1 MKNFFP
7 ALLLFIAVTV
17 SCSKDDSPEEPE
29 IVNKVAISMSVSDVN
44 TNSAKVQAQ
53 ITSDVPPEEL
63 GVSWAAQNE
72 DFTHQ
77 SLTVA
82 PEVSTTLSNL
92 LPNTNYSVRFYAKK
106 NGQMFYSPTKTFTT
120 KSAVYDG
127 SVKLTTQAEVE
138 SFGENGYEEITGSL
152 EITENNP
159 GDIASLAPLKDL
171 KKVSTLKIYSVSQL
185 ENLTGLEQM
194 ESSGSIVITDN
205 SALTQVEALSN
216 IDSDLM
222 FLYFHDNTVLS
233 SLKGLEGIS
242 FAQQVEFKF
251 NPALKNFQG
260 LNNLTEVHDLIVEN
274 NGLQSFEGLGLKKA
288 EEIQITTNNF
298 LTSLA
303 GFEGLKEI
311 SLMLNIDNNKQLANL
326 SGLENL
332 ELLSGLIIY
341 HNVILENLDGLSNI
355 KPESFGAGMISNN
368 NKLVD
373 LCGIANLYTTVGADA
388 FDISNNA
395 YNPTASDFEAGNCSN
410 N

>member
-7 ALLLFIAVTV
+7 ALLLLIAVTI
-17 SCSKDDSPEEPE
+17 SCSKDDSPEEPDIVSKVE
-29 IVNKVAISMSVSDVN
+29 ISLSVSDVN
-44 TNSAKVQAQ
+44 KNSAKVQAQ
-53 ITSDVPPEEL
+53 ITSDVSPEEL
-63 GVSWAAQNE
+63 GVSWAAENE

-92 LPNTNYSVRFYAKK
+92 VPNTNYSVRFYAKK

-127 SVKLTTQAEVE
+127 SIKLTTQAEVE

-152 EITENNP
+152 EVTENNP
-159 GDIASLAPLKDL
+159 GDVTSLAPLKDL

-185 ENLTGLEQM
+185 ENLAGLEQM
-194 ESSGSIVITDN
+194 ESSGSIVIMDN
-205 SALTQVEALSN
+205 SSLIQVEALSN
-216 IDSDLM
+216 ITSDLM
-222 FLYFHDNTVLS
+222 FLYFHDNTTLS

-242 FAQQVEFKF
+242 FAQQVEFKN
-251 NPALKNFQG
+251 NPALKNFEG

-274 NGLQSFEGLGLKKA
+274 NGLQSFDGLGLQKA

-298 LTSLA
+298 LSSLT
-303 GFEGLKEI
+303 GLEDLKVV
-311 SLMLNIDNNKQLANL
+311 SMLNIDNNKLLANL

-332 ELLSGLIIY
+332 EQLSGLIIY
-341 HNVILENLDGLSNI
+341 HNVVLQNLDGLSNI
-355 KPESFGAGMISNN
+355 KPESFEAGMISNN
-368 NKLVD
+368 SKLAD
-373 LCGIANLYTTVGADA
+373 FCGISNLYTTVGADA

-395 YNPTASDFEAGNCSN
+395 YNPTAIDFEAGNCSN